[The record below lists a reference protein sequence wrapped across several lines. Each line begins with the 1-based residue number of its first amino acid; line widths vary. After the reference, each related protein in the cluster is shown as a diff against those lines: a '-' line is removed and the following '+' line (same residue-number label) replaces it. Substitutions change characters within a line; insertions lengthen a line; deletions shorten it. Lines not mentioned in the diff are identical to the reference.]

1 MEKWDNILIVLGSAG
16 INYYLNEKDIRYK
29 EHLKK
34 FKLKL
39 FYVKG
44 NHEERSENINT
55 YKEIEMFDGK
65 VSIEENYLNSVFTK
79 DEENYNIDGKRY

>member
-1 MEKWDNILIVLGSAG
+1 M
-16 INYYLNEKDIRYK
+16 
-29 EHLKK
+29 KK